1 MCYYFILVLYIIQDK
16 YVFMYNASEDVLNL
30 ETTSMQTLL
39 NKCITFIYVLSFCPS
54 FKQLTR
60 FREAGV
66 CEDISWGSTEAISHQ
81 LPSVRR
87 LWLQAPPPY

>member
-1 MCYYFILVLYIIQDK
+1 MCLCLMHIL
-16 YVFMYNASEDVLNL
+16 YNAMHIYTITSEDVLNL

-66 CEDISWGSTEAISHQ
+66 CEDIS
-81 LPSVRR
+81 
-87 LWLQAPPPY
+87 